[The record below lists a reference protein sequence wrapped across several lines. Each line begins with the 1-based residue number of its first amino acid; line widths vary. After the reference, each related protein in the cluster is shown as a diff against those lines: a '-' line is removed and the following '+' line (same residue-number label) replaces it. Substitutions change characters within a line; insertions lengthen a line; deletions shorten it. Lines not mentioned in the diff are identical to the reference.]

1 MLVMTSKKMITMML
15 AKVVKLMIIL
25 ANMVKKKTMM
35 TVRGGSEQKT
45 LEVNTSQQWKTSAV
59 LKVQPSKS
67 QYFRLRRTHDIPN
80 RSH

>member
-15 AKVVKLMIIL
+15 AKAVKLMIIL
-25 ANMVKKKTMM
+25 ANMVKKKMMM

-45 LEVNTSQQWKTSAV
+45 LEVNTSQWKTSAV
-59 LKVQPSKS
+59 LKVKPSKS
-67 QYFRLRRTHDIPN
+67 QYIRLRRTHDIPN